1 MFHYPLAL
9 YQHLHLIKAMN
20 YLSSPNASFVASVA
34 FKVDVSRID
43 RWHIYHRLQELTIPC
58 WCLEDGSLK
67 VEVNDSITAILV
79 RSVVHQIVASRQELL
94 KWLENCWQI

>member
-1 MFHYPLAL
+1 MYPISC
-9 YQHLHLIKAMN
+9 QN
-20 YLSSPNASFVASVA
+20 YNFTASVA
-34 FKVDVSRID
+34 FKVNVSRCD
-43 RWHIYHRLQELTIPC
+43 RWSIYHRLQELMIPC

-67 VEVNDSITAILV
+67 VEVNDSVAAILV